1 MLLAWNLSILAAEEV
16 EESEGIDLLLPEFSE
31 VVAGVLAFSIIGF
44 FVWKWVFPQII
55 KTLEARQQAIK
66 DELESAEGAKL
77 EAEKLREDYVAQI
90 SGAKDEANRIVEEA
104 RQTAESVRVDLVAK
118 AEQEASAIKQRA
130 HDDVAGERDRVAEA
144 IQREVA
150 SLSLD
155 IAEKVIGDSLDREAQ
170 QVLVD
175 RYIEELGGVRG

>member
-66 DELESAEGAKL
+66 DELESAGASS
-77 EAEKLREDYVAQI
+77 LRRASSF
-90 SGAKDEANRIVEEA
+90 SGASGSHRLRPRSPVTSSCGVSSSSHAHSSEVARSAGA
-104 RQTAESVRVDLVAK
+104 RQAA
-118 AEQEASAIKQRA
+118 
-130 HDDVAGERDRVAEA
+130 
-144 IQREVA
+144 
-150 SLSLD
+150 
-155 IAEKVIGDSLDREAQ
+155 
-170 QVLVD
+170 
-175 RYIEELGGVRG
+175 